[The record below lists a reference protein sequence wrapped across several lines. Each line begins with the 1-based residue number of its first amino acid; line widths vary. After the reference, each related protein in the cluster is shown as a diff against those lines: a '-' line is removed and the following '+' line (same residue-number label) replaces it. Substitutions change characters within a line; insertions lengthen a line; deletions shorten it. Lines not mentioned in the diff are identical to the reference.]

1 MRKDRQVRNHR
12 SVTFSHSIRGASSTD
27 VIPPANHL
35 PSFLSSAAGLFRLPN
50 HEIRI
55 ACFGN
60 SEGHPCL
67 GMSTLRD
74 TVGDAGRALL

>member
-35 PSFLSSAAGLFRLPN
+35 PQFPLKRGWGFFVYQITRFGSPVL
-50 HEIRI
+50 EI
-55 ACFGN
+55 A
-60 SEGHPCL
+60 
-67 GMSTLRD
+67 
-74 TVGDAGRALL
+74 RAIHALA